1 MTVRTRHFTGL
12 TVLLIASAAVHAQTP
27 ADLGDDG
34 YRAGVSSAE
43 IETIGGD
50 APPPLAA
57 RDLETLVGPVALY
70 PDALLAII
78 LPASAY
84 PLQIVQAARFLDE
97 VELDS
102 TLEPSSDWD
111 ESIVA
116 LLNYPDVLRQLNDD
130 IDWTLE
136 LGEAVIYQ
144 QADVMAAV
152 QRFRDRAMMAGNLKS
167 DERQN
172 VIRDESVIE
181 IQPVDDDVIYVPVY
195 EPATVVQYSAYPV
208 YSYRPVPYP
217 VYYYPYP
224 DGHAFRSGYF
234 WGLTSA
240 YALGWHS
247 RRVHVIHHTY
257 AGHPYFGHYYS
268 PRWWY
273 RRPTLAYHNRAYF
286 RTDGHFARE
295 RYRSGDYWV
304 PRQTRYSILSH
315 DRTYRRH
322 DQGYRV
328 RRHENTMVRP
338 APDRSRSQSL
348 RRESAR
354 SSSVRAAPR
363 PEARQQVREP
373 ASSAHVP
380 RQEYRRPAEVPR
392 ATDRRSRSEQLSPQK
407 AGRRVERA
415 PTYRQGDSSRR
426 VPVQPASR
434 SAPSRPA
441 SRAPSASRPAPSPP
455 ASRAPSVSRPAQSR
469 PAQSR
474 PARRATNGNAHTSRK
489 GSGRSRQRNDQVRQP
504 R

>member
-1 MTVRTRHFTGL
+1 MSVRTRHITGL
-12 TVLLIASAAVHAQTP
+12 AGLLIASAAVHAQSP
-27 ADLGDDG
+27 AGFEDDG
-34 YRAGVSSAE
+34 YKVSVSGAE

-97 VELDS
+97 VERDP

-111 ESIVA
+111 ESVVA

-144 QADVMAAV
+144 QADVMSAV

-195 EPATVVQYSAYPV
+195 EPATVVRYSAHPV
-208 YSYRPVPYP
+208 YTYRPAPYP

-257 AGHPYFGHYYS
+257 AGHPYFGHHYS

-273 RRPTLAYHNRAYF
+273 RRPTLAYHNRTYF
-286 RTDGHFARE
+286 RSDGHFARE
-295 RYRSGDYWV
+295 RYRAGDYWV

-315 DRTYRRH
+315 DRRYRRH

-328 RRHENTMVRP
+328 RRHENTMIRR
-338 APDRSRSQSL
+338 APDRTRSQSL
-348 RRESAR
+348 RREAVASNPGR
-354 SSSVRAAPR
+354 TAPR
-363 PEARQQVREP
+363 QEVRQRQQAP
-373 ASSAHVP
+373 ASSVYVP
-380 RQEYRRPAEVPR
+380 RQDNRRTADEVRR
-392 ATDRRSRSEQLSPQK
+392 ATDRRSRTERLSTQN
-407 AGRRVERA
+407 AGRGVERA
-415 PTYRQGDSSRR
+415 PTYRQGEATRSVR
-426 VPVQPASR
+426 VRPASR
-434 SAPSRPA
+434 PAPSRPASRAPAASRPAPSRPA
-441 SRAPSASRPAPSPP
+441 SRAPSASRPT
-455 ASRAPSVSRPAQSR
+455 
-469 PAQSR
+469 QSR
-474 PARRATNGNAHTSRK
+474 PARRATNGSTQRSRN
-489 GSGRSRQRNDQVRQP
+489 GSGRNRQRNH
-504 R
+504 